1 MRIPSCPSYI
11 PNFPNCGTEFTDAA
25 LQEPVTKPIL
35 NGFSLVILSL
45 ERTRT

>member
-1 MRIPSCPSYI
+1 MCAFRHAVGY
-11 PNFPNCGTEFTDAA
+11 PNFPNRGTEFTDAA
-25 LQEPVTKPIL
+25 LQKPVTKPIL

>member
-1 MRIPSCPSYI
+1 MTVGY
-11 PNFPNCGTEFTDAA
+11 PNFPNLGTEFTDDA
-25 LQEPVTKPIL
+25 LQKPVTKPIL

>member
-1 MRIPSCPSYI
+1 MPIGY
-11 PNFPNCGTEFTDAA
+11 PNFPDYGTEFTAAA
-25 LQEPVTKPIL
+25 LQKPVTKPIL